1 LFFEDLSPLNPQ
13 PNEHYRVEVLN
24 CHKIIEKVAANRFVV
39 GENGGNHNIGG
50 ILIAQL
56 THTLLKTTMQLVD
69 C

>member
-1 LFFEDLSPLNPQ
+1 MNPQ
-13 PNEHYRVEVLN
+13 PNEHHRVEVLN

-50 ILIAQL
+50 ILTGQL
-56 THTLLKTTMQLVD
+56 AHTFLKTTMQLVD